1 MLEKINVFL
10 NIENNQYKVGEI
22 VYNNRQ
28 ILFQYN
34 KDFLNTNINISPLTL
49 PFNDKIYS
57 NKGNLPGVFRDSLP
71 DGWGRFLIN
80 RYFMKQDIKNVNEL
94 DYLSFTGINGFG
106 ALEYKPCETYLND
119 RLTNINLDKLA
130 NDSINILNNTDYFVD
145 ELLKLNGSSGGARP
159 KITVRLNNKHNIT
172 NIGDK
177 YIIKFKGTFDENNIG
192 LHEYIYSLIAKK
204 SNIEMTE
211 TILLPSKNCSGY
223 FATKRFDRNN
233 KGKLH
238 LHSVAGLLN
247 IDFRTDFIDYVDIL
261 KLTKILTKDFNE
273 VLKMFRLMCF
283 NVLIQNKDDHTKN
296 FSFLLNSKNQW
307 TLSPAYDLTKSNE
320 INGEHTTTVNG
331 KGIEISD
338 NDLITVGEM
347 FNIKK
352 EISKDIIALI
362 RENLNNFDKLVKE
375 YK

>member
-1 MLEKINVFL
+1 
-10 NIENNQYKVGEI
+10 
-22 VYNNRQ
+22 
-28 ILFQYN
+28 
-34 KDFLNTNINISPLTL
+34 
-49 PFNDKIYS
+49 
-57 NKGNLPGVFRDSLP
+57 
-71 DGWGRFLIN
+71 
-80 RYFMKQDIKNVNEL
+80 
-94 DYLSFTGINGFG
+94 
-106 ALEYKPCETYLND
+106 
-119 RLTNINLDKLA
+119 
-130 NDSINILNNTDYFVD
+130 
-145 ELLKLNGSSGGARP
+145 
-159 KITVRLNNKHNIT
+159 
-172 NIGDK
+172 
-177 YIIKFKGTFDENNIG
+177 
-192 LHEYIYSLIAKK
+192 
-204 SNIEMTE
+204 MTE

-233 KGKLH
+233 KGKLY

-261 KLTKILTKDFNE
+261 KLTKFLTKDFNE

-307 TLSPAYDLTKSNE
+307 TLSPAYDLTKSNG

-338 NDLITVGEM
+338 VDLINVGEM

-352 EISKDIIALI
+352 ETSKDIITLI
-362 RENLNNFDKLVKE
+362 RENLNDFDKMVKE